1 MVSGAHEFWSS
12 LRGPITGL
20 TFAEMKEAAGASTLP
35 TVRLGHLRQE
45 RGGGTSKSTLMD
57 GIDSLFDDLD
67 EEAQDTVAVYMIE
80 ELISRR
86 PNQRDRLEDLPG
98 RAVAGALRGVR

>member
-1 MVSGAHEFWSS
+1 
-12 LRGPITGL
+12 
-20 TFAEMKEAAGASTLP
+20 
-35 TVRLGHLRQE
+35 
-45 RGGGTSKSTLMD
+45 MD